1 MELTDAI
8 YHRRAVREFTGE
20 PVGREAIEKLIDAAI
35 QAPSAMNLQPWAF
48 AIVQDRAVLS
58 RISTKAKV
66 HMLRNLPP
74 SSPLE
79 SLRGELADP
88 SFDIF
93 YGAPAL
99 IVICAAPYEG
109 GEAAHGNEDCALA
122 AENLMLAA
130 YGVGL
135 GTCWIGLSRPWL
147 ETADGKAEL
156 GIPANYTPVAPI
168 ILGKPKVLP
177 PSHGRKKVEVFW
189 HR

>member
-1 MELTDAI
+1 MELIDAI

-20 PVGREAIEKLIDAAI
+20 PVAREVIEKLIDAAV
-35 QAPSAMNLQPWAF
+35 QAPSAMNLQPWGF
-48 AIVQDRAVLS
+48 AVVQDRATLS
-58 RISTKAKV
+58 RISTKAKA
-66 HMLRNLPP
+66 HLMKNIPP
-74 SSPLE
+74 GSPLE

-88 SFDIF
+88 AFDIF
-93 YGAPAL
+93 YGAPVL

-109 GEAAHGNEDCALA
+109 GDVAHGGEDCALA
-122 AENLMLAA
+122 AENFMLAA
-130 YGVGL
+130 FGLGL

-156 GIPANYTPVAPI
+156 GIPANYTPIAPI

-189 HR
+189 HP